1 MISVDTV
8 YQKVLS
14 IVNKENRGYI
24 TPQEFNLFADQSQ
37 LEIFEQYVFD
47 LNQYMRLKENN
58 TEYANLYKT
67 IDEKLSRFKTE
78 ADLTYTT
85 DHFHLPDNL
94 HKLGTVIYNGIEVDK
109 VDKKQLLEYQL
120 SKLTQPT
127 ITSPVFTQNIANPSD
142 HTNHPDFP
150 NNFHELGTVTYNGAD
165 LSYMWVIKVFPSTI
179 TSNVSCTY
187 VRKPISPNWGYTSI
201 SGNALYNASYS
212 TDFELH
218 ESDET
223 ALVLKILA
231 YAGLNIK
238 DASVVQVADGK
249 ENKKITQEKS

>member
-85 DHFHLPDNL
+85 DHFHFPDNL

-127 ITSPVFTQNIANPSD
+127 ITSPVFTQNIANSSG
-142 HTNHPDFP
+142 HW
-150 NNFHELGTVTYNGAD
+150 A
-165 LSYMWVIKVFPSTI
+165 IKVFPSTI